1 MHSSDITKQAQTAP
15 GNVRISQL
23 KISQF
28 PKIIITEIEE
38 LCKVTGKNRRIWK
51 AACPPYN
58 CRIAQLTLP
67 YIPARS
73 VVW

>member
-1 MHSSDITKQAQTAP
+1 MRSSDITKQAQTAP

-38 LCKVTGKNRRIWK
+38 LCQATGKTGDFGKQHVR
-51 AACPPYN
+51 P
-58 CRIAQLTLP
+58 TT
-67 YIPARS
+67 
-73 VVW
+73 VG